1 MRLTEAREWIEA
13 KQLRRVAAMAA
24 LAWIVFVISWALYAA
39 HRDEMEVYRW
49 TAMGLLLLGVPTCVT
64 ALFAFFY
71 LLGRKRSILLI
82 SCAAIAVGVW
92 QSYAYVEQQQRDR
105 ERLAYYEEQAEQQQ
119 RMQEAENFAVSL
131 HGAECGKQC
140 GLRGY
145 GTGYAGYYCVTECAK
160 KATTDAEW
168 AQLQTPLAGIK

>member
-49 TAMGLLLLGVPTCVT
+49 TAMGLLLLGVPTCVA
-64 ALFAFFY
+64 ALSAFLY
-71 LLGRKRSILLI
+71 LLGRKRSVLLL
-82 SCAAIAVGVW
+82 SSAAIAVGVW
-92 QSYAYVEQQQRDR
+92 QSYEYVEQQQRR
-105 ERLAYYEEQAEQQQ
+105 AYYEELAEQH
-119 RMQEAENFAVSL
+119 RLIREAEDFALSL
-131 HGAECGKQC
+131 HGAECQKQC
-140 GLRGY
+140 GRRGY
-145 GTGYAGYYCVTECAK
+145 GAGFGSRYCVTECAK

-168 AQLQTPLAGIK
+168 AQFRTP